1 MINKK
6 WLSSFLLLIMTL
18 SLATGC
24 QKKVETVKP
33 AAESVTTVE
42 STPPVAETPVNP
54 YAKIIEGYERKI
66 GYVSV
71 NTAAKSESEQKSL
84 VDSMKKLK
92 AEKADSLKIFAFFK
106 ANIESLRTP
115 YADEFAAYGV
125 SALRLNSFDD
135 YSQTEKYFSVEANL
149 NQFFAEAEKVAFNYL
164 DLKHQV
170 SKLADSDFKKVMEA
184 ATPQGYILSSAEGM
198 VFPVVDFTEF
208 AKYKVLYSPEFA
220 AVMDQEAYDNAQILV
235 SDGGLVVGL
244 DQIVARI
251 FEADQDLKNSAD
263 NKYQKYLVMNYAD
276 RLAMLLYGTNNSP
289 AYDYE
294 TLKIREEV
302 ALLYKKM
309 VSYKDTKTATY
320 IEMQMAILSE
330 SDGKY
335 NDATI
340 AKIGELLK
348 KIRTDYNV
356 TAQDETA
363 YQDWMSGNLK

>member
-6 WLSSFLLLIMTL
+6 WLSSLLLLTLAL

-24 QKKVETVKP
+24 QKKAAIVETP
-33 AAESVTTVE
+33 AESVTAVE
-42 STPPVAETPVNP
+42 STTPVAEAPANP
-54 YAKIIEGYERKI
+54 YAEIIKGYESKI

-71 NTAAKSESEQKSL
+71 DAVAKSEAEQKSL
-84 VDSMKKLK
+84 VDAMKKLK
-92 AEKADSLKIFAFFK
+92 AEKASSLKVFAFFK
-106 ANIESLRTP
+106 ANIESLRAP

-125 SALRLNSFDD
+125 SALRLNSFND
-135 YSQTEKYFSVEANL
+135 YIQTDKYFSVEANL
-149 NQFFAEAEKVAFNYL
+149 KQFFAEAEKVAFNYL

-170 SKLADSDFKKVMEA
+170 SKLADSELKKMMEA
-184 ATPQGYILSSAEGM
+184 ATSQGYILSSAEGM

-220 AVMDQEAYDNAQILV
+220 AIMDQEAYDNAQILV
-235 SDGGLVVGL
+235 SDGGLVAGL
-244 DQIVARI
+244 DHIAARI

-263 NKYQKYLVMNYAD
+263 NKYQKYLVMNYTD
-276 RLAMLLYGTNNSP
+276 RLAMLLYGTNNTP

-294 TLKIREEV
+294 TLKLREEV

-309 VSYKDTKTATY
+309 VTYKDTKTATY
-320 IEMQMAILSE
+320 IEMQMAILE
-330 SDGKY
+330 EADGKY
-335 NDATI
+335 TDATT

-356 TAQDETA
+356 TPQDETGF
-363 YQDWMSGNLK
+363 QDLMSGNLK